1 MKAADRLGLDSEMR
15 TLLNMPFREIR
26 VEAPVRMDGGSLRL
40 EAATGRGVFVI
51 TEALMGDLGLPV
63 AGARVARAERRRG
76 T

>member
-1 MKAADRLGLDSEMR
+1 
-15 TLLNMPFREIR
+15 
-26 VEAPVRMDGGSLRL
+26 MDGGSLRL